1 MLAASG
7 LEVHTGTHTRVHA
20 RTCMHAHMPLY
31 YLCWKFKISCRGY
44 NETILRNTSIVE
56 RKIDFV
62 QHNLVN
68 PGPDPEV
75 LNAAFPGRLE
85 SLLNWRRD
93 SLFEGTSVVSDHV
106 LVMQLHVQPQA
117 GPCHSSTKFSLHACS
132 LPAPGKAA
140 FFLCNPLRKK
150 KDVIYWDVFSARSIL
165 AALTFF
171 LPPNWNTFS

>member
-1 MLAASG
+1 MKFESCTPDRDHYYNLSY
-7 LEVHTGTHTRVHA
+7 LLHLLKSNRV
-20 RTCMHAHMPLY
+20 R
-31 YLCWKFKISCRGY
+31 
-44 NETILRNTSIVE
+44 
-56 RKIDFV
+56 FV
-62 QHNLVN
+62 DIPQHNLVN

-140 FFLCNPLRKK
+140 FFLCDPLRKK